1 MKYIVYSALDA
12 SQRRAL
18 FQRPAQNT
26 AEQRAV
32 TEQVAQIEAQLLG
45 DNLQIKNEA
54 LRRLCLRLDGAEP
67 LALGPDLWRRAWAG
81 LDGALQ
87 AALERALANIA
98 RFHESQLPRRR
109 EAVIE
114 TESGVCCHR
123 EFRAIEAVGL
133 YVPGGSA
140 PLFSTMLMLGVP
152 AIIAGCQKIIFCS
165 PPSAQPCEPG
175 AYAAQ
180 EMLACMDL
188 LRRFAEKFTQE
199 ETAKQAENTKTAA
212 PPKAV
217 PSLQYFQI
225 GGAQAIF
232 AMAYGALE
240 GADTPIPQVAKI
252 FGPGNAYVT
261 EAKLRAS
268 RYVSIDMP
276 AGPSEVLVIADREQ
290 NPAFLAADLLSQAE
304 HGPGSQVLLLSPSA
318 ALLREVE
325 AEVERQREALPR
337 MESIRAA
344 LKESCLIETQDI
356 AEALAFSNAYAPEH
370 LLLALRDSE
379 ARLPQIVNAGS
390 VFCGPLAAESFGD
403 YASGTNHTLPTAGF
417 ARSCSGLGVQ
427 SFGRWMSVQSVSPKG
442 LAALGPTVE
451 LLAEREQMQAHKN
464 AITLRLLK
472 REPEAPGNT
481 F

>member
-1 MKYIVYSALDA
+1 MKYIVYSALNA

-18 FQRPAQNT
+18 LRRPAQNAT
-26 AEQRAV
+26 EQRAV
-32 TEQVAQIEAQLLG
+32 AEQVAQIEAQLLG

-54 LRRLCLRLDGAEP
+54 LLRLCLRLDGAEP
-67 LALGPDLWRRAWAG
+67 LVLGPDLWQRAWAG

-98 RFHESQLPRRR
+98 RFHKSQLPQHC

-114 TESGVCCHR
+114 TESGVYCHR
-123 EFRAIEAVGL
+123 EFRAIEVVGL

-165 PPSAQPCEPG
+165 PPYAPG
-175 AYAAQ
+175 GACA
-180 EMLACMDL
+180 EMSACMDL
-188 LRRFAEKFTQE
+188 LRRFAERFYE
-199 ETAKQAENTKTAA
+199 EQKNRTEK
-212 PPKAV
+212 PPT
-217 PSLQYFQI
+217 LQYFQI

-232 AMAYGALE
+232 AMAH
-240 GADTPIPQVAKI
+240 GADTPVPIPQVAKI

-318 ALLREVE
+318 RLLREVE
-325 AEVERQREALPR
+325 AEVERQAEVLPR
-337 MESIRAA
+337 IEPIRAA

-356 AEALAFSNAYAPEH
+356 TEALAFSNAYAPEH
-370 LLLALRDSE
+370 LLLALRDSQ

-390 VFCGPLAAESFGD
+390 VFCGPLTAESLGD

-427 SFGRWMSVQSVSPKG
+427 SFGRWMSVQSVSPEG

-451 LLAEREQMQAHKN
+451 LLAEREHMQAHKN

>member
-12 SQRRAL
+12 SQRKAL
-18 FQRPAQNT
+18 LRRPAQN
-26 AEQRAV
+26 ASEQQAIA
-32 TEQVAQIEAQLLG
+32 EQVAQIEAELFGGQLEG
-45 DNLQIKNEA
+45 QDGKIESAA
-54 LRRLCLRLDGAEP
+54 LRRLCLRLDGAPP
-67 LALGPDLWRRAWAG
+67 LSLGADLWRRAWEG
-81 LDGALQ
+81 LGSALQ

-114 TESGVCCHR
+114 TESGVRCHR

-133 YVPGGSA
+133 YVPGGAA
-140 PLFSTMLMLGVP
+140 PLFSSMLMLGVP

-165 PPSAQPCEPG
+165 PPSPKPAEPCTQKTWAQKN
-175 AYAAQ
+175 YAAQ

-188 LRRFAEKFTQE
+188 LRRFARARNNQTGPLP
-199 ETAKQAENTKTAA
+199 T
-212 PPKAV
+212 
-217 PSLQYFQI
+217 LQYFQI

-232 AMAYGALE
+232 AMAHGALE
-240 GADTPIPQVAKI
+240 DTSAPLPQVAKI

-261 EAKLRAS
+261 EAKLRVS
-268 RYVSIDMP
+268 RHVSIDMP
-276 AGPSEVLVIADREQ
+276 AGPSEVLVIADSEQ

-304 HGPGSQVLLLSPSA
+304 HGPSSQVLLLSPSA

-325 AEVERQREALPR
+325 AEVTRQAKTLPR
-337 MESIRAA
+337 IESIHAA
-344 LKESCLIETQDI
+344 LAGSCLIETQDI
-356 AEALAFSNAYAPEH
+356 SQAIAFSNAYAPEH

-379 ARLPQIVNAGS
+379 AQLPQIVNAGS

-427 SFGRWMSVQSVSPKG
+427 SFGRWMSVQSVSSKG

-464 AITLRLLK
+464 AITLRLGQLK
-472 REPEAPGNT
+472 SQG
-481 F
+481 